1 MEKTLFSC
9 SRNQV
14 EFIDRCPEC
23 GSKRLHFADK
33 RAELICLACGF
44 VIADQVPVIEAMHNT
59 KAVRVLVNPAKGK
72 MAVVL
77 QGILRTNA
85 ERAMLPFYAEIK
97 KMDLKKQVEAGVIRI
112 CQNCVDKKITKKAT
126 KLEIL
131 CAATYIVSK
140 KQGIPIFFD
149 DFETTYGIDKV
160 KAMRAYRKICREL
173 KIPMKP
179 VSNVNEYII
188 RICTDMGADGEL
200 ATVAI
205 EAAKMKVTDN
215 PVILAAAS
223 IYIAAAVLKIQLKQR
238 EVAKYARISEPALRE
253 NFEKLIDR
261 VDLVKLKEYADKIN
275 E

>member
-23 GSKRLHFADK
+23 GSKRLHFEDK
-33 RAELICLACGF
+33 RAELVCRACGF

-59 KAVRVLVNPAKGK
+59 KAVKVLVNPKKGK

-77 QGILRTNA
+77 QGILRTSQ

-112 CQNCVDKKITKKAT
+112 CQDCVNKKLTKKAT

-160 KAMRAYRKICREL
+160 KILRAYRKICREL
-173 KIPMKP
+173 RIPMKP
-179 VSNVNEYII
+179 VFNVNEYII
-188 RICTDMGADGEL
+188 RICSDMGADNEL
-200 ATVAI
+200 ASVAI
-205 EAAKMKVTDN
+205 EAAKTKTTDN
-215 PVILAAAS
+215 SLLLAAAS
-223 IYIAAAVLKIQLKQR
+223 IYIAAAVLKVQLRQR
-238 EVAKYARISEPALRE
+238 DVAKYARISEPALRE
-253 NFEKLIDR
+253 NFEKMIDK
-261 VDLVKLKEYADKIN
+261 VDLVRLKEYADKIIT
-275 E
+275 